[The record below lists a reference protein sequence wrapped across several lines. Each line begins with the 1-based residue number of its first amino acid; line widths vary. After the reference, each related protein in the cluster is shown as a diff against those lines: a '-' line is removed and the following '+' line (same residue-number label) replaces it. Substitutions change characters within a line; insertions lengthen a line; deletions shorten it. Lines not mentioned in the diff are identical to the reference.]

1 MLDDTLKTQLAS
13 YLERL
18 REPVQLIASLDE
30 REASAEMRELIEE
43 IAALHPMV
51 HARFDG
57 NDARKPSF
65 QITRAGADMGV
76 RFAAIPMGHEFTSLV
91 LALLQAGGHP
101 PKLEAE
107 VIEQIQSLEGDFA
120 FETYMSLTCHNCPDV
135 VQALNLMAVL
145 NPRIRHVAI
154 DGGLFEAEVTERKI
168 MAVPTIYL
176 NGQPFGSGR
185 MEIGEILAKIDTGAA
200 ARDAA
205 KLAKKDVF
213 DVLIVGGGPAGAA
226 AAVYAARKGIRTGIV
241 AERFGGQTLDTL
253 GIENYISVLET
264 QGPKFAAALEAH
276 ARHYDVDIMNGQRVE
291 KLAPSLQPGGTTTI
305 TLANGAQLQGR
316 TVILS
321 TGARWRNVNV
331 PGEAEYRNKGV
342 AYCPHCDG
350 PLFKGRKVA
359 VIGGGNSG
367 VEAAID
373 LAGVVAH
380 VTLIEFAE
388 ALKADAVLVNK
399 LKSLPNVSIH
409 VNAQTTEITGDGQKA
424 EGHRGAVALRRDRGG
439 CEGWDERAGGVRR
452 RRCDDDPVQADHHRR
467 GRGREGGAVGLRPLD
482 PARRQRLSG
491 ATGRNRTCDVAFGG
505 LHDIHFTTVARGGAD
520 STPHAARAGG
530 AGRLAPARPSI
541 ICGFLLAQRQSAARA
556 LHRHTPTSPRPR
568 NS

>member
-1 MLDDTLKTQLAS
+1 MLDDSLKTQLAS

-43 IAALHPMV
+43 IAALHPLV

-65 QITRAGADMGV
+65 QITRAGADMGL

-101 PKLEAE
+101 PKLEAD
-107 VIEQIQSLEGDFA
+107 VIEQIQSLDGDFA

-291 KLAPSLQPGGTTTI
+291 KLEPALQPGGTTTI
-305 TLANGAQLQGR
+305 TLTNGATLQGR

-373 LAGVVAH
+373 LAGVVEH

-388 ALKADAVLVNK
+388 TLKADAVLVTK
-399 LKSLPNVSIH
+399 LKSLANVTIH
-409 VNAQTTEITGDGQKA
+409 TNAQTTAIIGDGQKVT
-424 EGHRGAVALRRDRGG
+424 GLHYRDR
-439 CEGWDERAGGVRR
+439 A
-452 RRCDDDPVQADHHRR
+452 
-467 GRGREGGAVGLRPLD
+467 
-482 PARRQRLSG
+482 SG
-491 ATGRNRTCDVAFGG
+491 ADFGIELAGVFVQIGLVPNTEWLKGTIELSKYGEIIVDAKGATSLPGVFAAGDATTTPYKQIVIAAGEGAKAALSAFDH
-505 LHDIHFTTVARGGAD
+505 LIRH
-520 STPHAARAGG
+520 S
-530 AGRLAPARPSI
+530 
-541 ICGFLLAQRQSAARA
+541 AQG
-556 LHRHTPTSPRPR
+556 
-568 NS
+568 